1 MPPYWSLGF
10 HLCRYGYNSIENMKM
25 VRNRMQTNNIP
36 QDVQW
41 NDIDYMDA
49 YRDFTIDNNKFAGLS
64 EFVDDLHEKGMHYV
78 IITVSQYLK
87 SDNAE
92 NDTSMSLTHFW
103 SMFPFYTP
111 CKHQKTSGFLMFSG
125 GIKWGH

>member
-25 VRNRMQTNNIP
+25 VRSRMQTNNIP

-78 IITVSQYLK
+78 IITVSQ
-87 SDNAE
+87 
-92 NDTSMSLTHFW
+92 
-103 SMFPFYTP
+103 
-111 CKHQKTSGFLMFSG
+111 FLN
-125 GIKWGH
+125 